1 MKEEINKTD
10 TSKLESEN
18 SITER
23 IKERQSYKSKSI
35 MDDPRYKN
43 VLNSSH
49 SLFKTKNYESFYYH
63 PSTKNTIKNT
73 TYNIFGNNPIANNS
87 IITLSIFIIIENNY
101 KYLDKNYKIGLDG
114 PQSRINQLADS
125 ISFKMRHNQTG
136 TLKNALYEKHLI
148 GKTTENPNK
157 DPTQNFQNSKVIMS
171 FHSPDDNHLSNK
183 YYNSER

>member
-1 MKEEINKTD
+1 MKEENIKND
-10 TSKLESEN
+10 PSKSETEN

-35 MDDPRYKN
+35 MDDPRYKS
-43 VLNSSH
+43 VLSSNH

-87 IITLSIFIIIENNY
+87 IITLSIFVSIINNY

-114 PQSRINQLADS
+114 PQNRINQLADS
-125 ISFKMRHNQTG
+125 ISFKMRHNQAG
-136 TLKNALYEKHLI
+136 SLKNALYEKHLI
-148 GKTTENPNK
+148 GKPIENTNK
-157 DPTQNFQNSKVIMS
+157 DFTQNSQNN
-171 FHSPDDNHLSNK
+171 NHFSSK